1 MRCDVGNEG
10 YYLYMMNNIE
20 NDVKEYFNNNNTIYD
35 LINRCFTD
43 FDILIEN
50 TLALGIKLGYTL
62 DELDGA
68 YWRKNKINLERIK
81 NNY

>member
-10 YYLYMMNNIE
+10 YYLYIVNHIE
-20 NDVKEYFNNNNTIYD
+20 NDVKKYFNNNNTIYD

-50 TLALGIKLGYTL
+50 TLKLGLKLGYTL
-62 DELDGA
+62 EELEQA
-68 YWRKNKINLERIK
+68 YWRKNKINWEVIEGG
-81 NNY
+81 